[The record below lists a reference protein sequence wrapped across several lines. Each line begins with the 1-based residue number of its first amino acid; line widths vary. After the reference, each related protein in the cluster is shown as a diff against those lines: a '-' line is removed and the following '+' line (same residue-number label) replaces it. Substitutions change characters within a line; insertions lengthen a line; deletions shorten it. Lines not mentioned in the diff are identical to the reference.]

1 MEFEPGGCL
10 ETFGEEFAGVA
21 LLLQISD
28 QEFGDGWVII
38 DEEELDGIA
47 GKDFHWLAL
56 SYNFYNQYK
65 HYPCQPPKPA
75 RFAIIRA

>member
-1 MEFEPGGCL
+1 
-10 ETFGEEFAGVA
+10 VA

-38 DEEELDGIA
+38 NEEELDGIA

-56 SYNFYNQYK
+56 S
-65 HYPCQPPKPA
+65 
-75 RFAIIRA
+75 IITIITISTNLANREN